1 MESSSVA
8 ALIAAA
14 IFVGVGLQA
23 WMSWLEHKRRTQAL
37 DVIKAAIEAGR
48 EPPQQLYDQ
57 LEPEPYASFGLSKR
71 PWGEAIMF
79 AALAIG
85 FWIACVMADAGDQ
98 RDRFMLVAAVMSA
111 AAAGCAALAIF
122 RPGQRKSDDR
132 P

>member
-37 DVIKAAIEAGR
+37 DVIRASLEAGR

-57 LEPEPYASFGLSKR
+57 LEPAPYANLGLSKR

-79 AALAIG
+79 ATLAIG
-85 FWIACVMADAGDQ
+85 FWIAFGIADAGDQ
-98 RDRFMLVAAVMSA
+98 RDRFMIVAAVMSA